1 MTQLI
6 MLGTGNAMAIEC
18 YNTCFALKSGK
29 EYFLVDAGGGNG
41 IFTQLK
47 KANIACTDIHHMFIT
62 HAHTDHLLGMVWMV
76 RNIAMMINNGKYEG
90 TLTIYCHDEVK
101 ETLLTICRLTL
112 PQKIMLPIGNR
123 ILIQE
128 VKDGDKAE
136 IANIKLSFFD
146 IASTKMKQF
155 GFQAILPNQ
164 KTLVCLGD
172 EPYNE
177 KSHRYVA
184 HCDWL
189 LCEAFCLYA
198 DKERFKPY
206 EKHHSTALDAGRLA
220 EELNVKNLLLYHTE
234 DENIKER
241 KYKYSR
247 EASRLFKGN
256 IFVPDDLE
264 IITL

>member
-112 PQKIMLPIGNR
+112 PQKIMLPIGKR

-177 KSHRYVA
+177 KSHR
-184 HCDWL
+184 
-189 LCEAFCLYA
+189 
-198 DKERFKPY
+198 
-206 EKHHSTALDAGRLA
+206 
-220 EELNVKNLLLYHTE
+220 
-234 DENIKER
+234 
-241 KYKYSR
+241 
-247 EASRLFKGN
+247 
-256 IFVPDDLE
+256 
-264 IITL
+264 